1 MKKTILLICIVI
13 LCISCKKD
21 DDAYEPVPN
30 ALDLELVALLENISE
45 GQGIAYFE
53 LPSETDFANIPQ
65 DPLNPI
71 TAEKVALGQ
80 LLVHETATGGNPKM
94 EINRGMYSCATCH
107 PAAASF
113 FSAVRKGIS
122 EGGSGFGIKGEG
134 RVKMPSNL
142 MPNDSID
149 ALPVKVP
156 TLLNVAYQEVALWNG
171 SLGGAGI
178 NAPFVAQNAEDFPEN
193 LLGFQGLEVQGMI
206 GQTAHRLKIDE
217 EFATQFGYKPLFDA
231 AYPEVPVSERYSS
244 LNGALAIAAFNRTV
258 LANQAPW
265 QEWLRGNSNALT
277 DKQKRGAV
285 VFFDKGKCYECH
297 TGPAL
302 KSNEFYAFG
311 MGDLNLNSDISKSFR
326 LNPTKGRGEFTGIEE
341 DFFKFKVPTLYNLK
355 DTPFYG
361 HGGTFNT
368 IQQVIEYK
376 NNGEKENNAVPD
388 SRLAIQFGN
397 LNLTEADISNLTDFI
412 ENGLFDPNVARYAP
426 ESVLSGNCI
435 PSNDAQARIDL
446 GCD

>member
-1 MKKTILLICIVI
+1 MKKIILI
-13 LCISCKKD
+13 LCAILVCISCKQD
-21 DDAYEPVPN
+21 DEYYEPVPD
-30 ALDLELVALLENISE
+30 ALDFELISILENVSE
-45 GQGIAYFE
+45 RDGLDFFK
-53 LPSETDFANIPQ
+53 LPSETDFAKIPQ

-94 EINRGMYSCATCH
+94 ELNRGTYACASCH
-107 PAAASF
+107 PAASSF
-113 FSAVRKGIS
+113 FSAIRQGIS
-122 EGGSGFGIKGEG
+122 EGGSGFGLKGEG
-134 RVKMPSNL
+134 RIKMPGNL

-149 ALPVKVP
+149 ALPLKVP

-178 NAPFVAQNAEDFPEN
+178 NAPFVDQNADAIPEN
-193 LLGFQGLEVQGMI
+193 LLGYQGLEVQGMA
-206 GQTAHRLKIDE
+206 GQKAHRLKIDE
-217 EFATQFGYKPLFDA
+217 AFATQFGYKPYFDA
-231 AYPEVPVSERYSS
+231 AYPDVPVSERYSS

-265 QEWLRGNSNALT
+265 QEWLRGNSDALT
-277 DKQKRGAV
+277 KRQKKGAI
-285 VFFDKGKCYECH
+285 VFFEKGKCFECH

-302 KSNEFYAFG
+302 KSNEFYSFG
-311 MGDLNLNSDISKSFR
+311 MGDLLIATNFSSFNLNTI
-326 LNPTKGRGEFTGIEE
+326 KGRGEFTGLEE
-341 DFFKFKVPTLYNLK
+341 DEYKFKVPTLYNLK

-368 IQQVIEYK
+368 IRQVIEYK
-376 NNGEKENNAVPD
+376 NNGVKENESVPD
-388 SRLAIQFGN
+388 GRLASQFGSID
-397 LNLTEADISNLTDFI
+397 LTAADITRLADFI

-426 ESVLSGNCI
+426 SSVPSGNCI
-435 PSNDAQARIDL
+435 PNNDEQSRIDL